1 MEKENER
8 ELVVLPGTG
17 ITETTDDIIASA
29 ERRLAK
35 VEKIIE
41 LSLKRTNQNDW
52 VDQQGKPYLTS
63 SGAEKIAR
71 LFGVCWK
78 ILKSEKIIS
87 EDEKG
92 HFYFYQV
99 TGVFSLGKGVD
110 SIEAVGTCSSKDQF
124 FAKVH
129 GELRPLSEVE
139 ETNIMKAAYSNC
151 VVNGITRLLGIR
163 NLTWEQVKA
172 GGIDQSKVAKV
183 DYATGGAGGGKISE
197 AQAKRFFA
205 IAKTSGKKEEE
216 IREFLR
222 KCYPYTIDKEN
233 NEVHSKN
240 LERKDYDNACELI
253 AKKSMQVM
261 EEINAMAKEKE
272 LKLKGILK
280 EYYEKDNIA
289 DLTDQELFSLYV
301 VVKNK

>member
-1 MEKENER
+1 MEKQNGQEI
-8 ELVVLPGTG
+8 VALPSG

-35 VEKIIE
+35 VEKIVT
-41 LSLKRTNQNDW
+41 LSLKRTNSNDW

-92 HFYFYQV
+92 QFYFYQV
-99 TGVFSLGKGVD
+99 IGIFSLGKGID

-129 GELRPLSEVE
+129 GELKPLSEVE

-151 VVNGITRLLGIR
+151 IVNGITRLLGIR

-172 GGIDQSKVAKV
+172 GGIDQSKVARV
-183 DYATGGAGGGKISE
+183 DYAAGGAGGGIISE
-197 AQAKRFFA
+197 PQRKRLFA
-205 IAKTSGKKEEE
+205 INKACGKKEEDLQKYLKE
-216 IREFLR
+216 N
-222 KCYPYTIDKEN
+222 YPYTQDEKGAAHTTNILK
-233 NEVHSKN
+233 
-240 LERKDYDNACELI
+240 KDYEDICKWAEVKHPADLTKKITEI
-253 AKKSMQVM
+253 AEKKN
-261 EEINAMAKEKE
+261 ID
-272 LKLKGILK
+272 LTPILR
-280 EYYEKDNIA
+280 EYYEKDHLS
-289 DLTDQELFSLYV
+289 DLTDKELISCLRAV
-301 VVKNK
+301 ENR